1 MLLLVSGLGAT
12 AAVEYDGYTNPAGD
26 KFPIAIYDNVLIS
39 TPDCKQFLSDAEQK
53 AYFDTIR
60 MAGFNVELWGKEDI
74 WRKEPVNKWGPYLKS
89 IGMNTIISTRGFSLT
104 RSKIPY
110 DANTPDSILL
120 QDNWDGLRTVISNYS
135 HDPNVWGYWSCDE
148 PTPRNWGL
156 PAYELNTDEV
166 AVIPTFNLI
175 NKYKGDKVPYANFVG
190 RSNEY
195 CIGHFATDNT
205 GNSYVEN
212 FENYLDYMVD
222 LLNLKFLTFDLYPV
236 ISNTPGVEPAWII
249 KRDYYNMMDL
259 YGRYCR
265 DRKIPVWL
273 MMLSVEHSYDGPG
286 EENDW
291 TYPEIT
297 EGLLRMQA
305 MNGLAFGMKGLVY
318 WEYGAQNKWSGN
330 TLYKSALYDIEN
342 RHKTPAWEA
351 ARYVNCEVAQYGEY
365 LQKASYRRSCLA
377 MADSIKTYEGFPE
390 MSGPFECVD
399 SVKYYV
405 SDVSDVNDDSDVAL
419 KYKAG
424 VLLSHFTG
432 DNGDYIA
439 VVNQDH
445 VNSSITTL
453 HFDKNINNHQIVLT
467 YFPAEVYSIYN
478 PVNPSFGEINVGPT
492 VTLALKP
499 GGMALFRYKYKNK

>member
-1 MLLLVSGLGAT
+1 MKNQSILYTLVLLLVSGPGAT
-12 AAVEYDGYTNPAGD
+12 AAVEYEGYTNPAGD

-39 TPDCKQFLSDAEQK
+39 TPDCKQILSDAEQK

-74 WRKEPVNKWGPYLKS
+74 WRKEPMNKWGPYLKS

-104 RSKIPY
+104 RSKTPY
-110 DANTPDSILL
+110 DAATPDSILL
-120 QDNWDGLRTVISNYS
+120 EDNWEGLKTVISNYS

-156 PAYELNTDEV
+156 PVYELNTDEV

-175 NKYKGDKVPYANFVG
+175 NKYKGDKVPYASFVG

-249 KRDYYNMMDL
+249 KHDYYNMMDL

-297 EGLLRMQA
+297 EGLLRLQA

-318 WEYGAQNKWSGN
+318 WEYGATGIKAPNSSY
-330 TLYKSALYDIEN
+330 LYKSALYDMN
-342 RHKTPAWEA
+342 KKQTTPAWAA
-351 ARYVNCEVAQYGEY
+351 ARSVNNVVAQYGAC
-365 LQKASYRRSCLA
+365 LQYATYDKSCLA
-377 MADSIKTYEGFPE
+377 VK
-390 MSGPFECVD
+390 D
-399 SVKYYV
+399 SVDCYDGFEKLAGSFYGIGL
-405 SDVSDVNDDSDVAL
+405 SDHSGNAL
-419 KYKAG
+419 
-424 VLLSHFTG
+424 LFSHLTG
-432 DNGDYIA
+432 DDREYVAI
-439 VVNQDH
+439 VNQDH
-445 VNSSITTL
+445 LNSQTITLFFDVSKKYSRVLPHYEIATYGTDLIDKQLGKYETYTL
-453 HFDKNINNHQIVLT
+453 M
-467 YFPAEVYSIYN
+467 P
-478 PVNPSFGEINVGPT
+478 GEMI
-492 VTLALKP
+492 
-499 GGMALFRYKYKNK
+499 LFKRNMK